1 MRQPLS
7 LSLIFLAT
15 FRLSTCPSP
24 PPMVK
29 HFNYN
34 VSQIEALSNC
44 QSALVKLGYEIA
56 LFEPLDR
63 HLVTKM
69 RTIRVGLRK
78 AKYRLFV
85 KIEDRVRVYIY
96 AETRI
101 FTRFSERGLGVGDLT
116 EYKSRDNLPLS
127 FQKVIF
133 DPIIKSFVSIG
144 MVYWNEYEGNKADD
158 LEIREA
164 VKNIKGKKMVH
175 RKKTLENEKTKK
187 IILSELYL
195 AEKDYE
201 RLDAMEEAE
210 HYVDILYSKNL
221 SNVDSF
227 QWSLISI
234 SQIISSHDEALKEII
249 RSVVTEQPNY
259 SGKCEI
265 SWIIT
270 PLGTVREVSVEAETT
285 PYTQE
290 KELVYKI
297 TNEVKK
303 WYFRPSESETHFIRL
318 NRLIEYSGNY
328 HNIKFRLF
336 RPKIVDV
343 IEKFPPD
350 TLELIKGTLFDN

>member
-1 MRQPLS
+1 
-7 LSLIFLAT
+7 
-15 FRLSTCPSP
+15 
-24 PPMVK
+24 MVK

-85 KIEDRVRVYIY
+85 KIEDRVRIYIY

-133 DPIIKSFVSIG
+133 NPIIKSFESIG
-144 MVYWNEYEGNKADD
+144 MVYWNEYEENRADD

-164 VKNIKGKKMVH
+164 VKNIKGKKILH
-175 RKKTLENEKTKK
+175 RMKTIENEKTKK

-201 RLDAMEEAE
+201 RLDAIEEAE
-210 HYVDILYSKNL
+210 HYVDILYSKYL

-234 SQIISSHDEALKEII
+234 SQIISSHDETLKEII
-249 RSVVTEQPNY
+249 RSVITEQPNY
-259 SGKCEI
+259 SGKYEI
-265 SWIIT
+265 SLIIT
-270 PLGTVREVSVEAETT
+270 PLGTVRDVSVEVETT

-303 WYFRPSESETHFIRL
+303 WFFRPSENETHFIRL

-328 HNIKFRLF
+328 HNIIFRLS

-350 TLELIKGTLFDN
+350 TLELIEGSLFDN